1 MRTPKKKVPSL
12 AATLAAGGT
21 TLSTA
26 AAAVK
31 AQKQSQIKMEDLSFT
46 TFPKFKMV
54 HLKMAPLNRRFL
66 LDTVNF

>member
-1 MRTPKKKVPSL
+1 MRTPKNKVPSL

-31 AQKQSQIKMEDLSFT
+31 AQKQS
-46 TFPKFKMV
+46 
-54 HLKMAPLNRRFL
+54 
-66 LDTVNF
+66 